1 MPQSN
6 APRIED
12 STPKAAAPQH
22 FHKVAL
28 VTTVVLLALWGV
40 LTVLARPLAPRVAE
54 VVLAAE
60 FAVGADVSRGE
71 REE

>member
-12 STPKAAAPQH
+12 STPEVAPPQH
-22 FHKVAL
+22 SHTAAL
-28 VTTVVLLALWGV
+28 VTTGVLLALWCV
-40 LTVLARPLAPRVAE
+40 ITVFARPLTPIVAD

-60 FAVGADVSRGE
+60 FAMGADVSRGE
-71 REE
+71 GQ

>member
-12 STPKAAAPQH
+12 STPEVAAPQH
-22 FHKVAL
+22 FHKATL
-28 VTTVVLLALWGV
+28 VKTAVLLALWGII
-40 LTVLARPLAPRVAE
+40 TVFARPLAPVLAE

-71 REE
+71 QE